1 MMENI
6 FKIKCLILLM
16 YKLLMVS
23 FLAWILESYT
33 LSIVSS
39 YAIIILIF
47 MFYWEFTYINLK
59 GKK

>member
-1 MMENI
+1 MENI